1 MPVIIWCQGSLEAQ
15 DYFLHKEGS
24 IDPWE
29 KQFPLERENKAK
41 FSIQQMSRDFAGIY
55 KCYYKSPSGRSEHS
69 DTLKLVLTGEW
80 TLWGPSTGF
89 PLRRSSTLQRYSSQS
104 PSLQDIVGVYVKP
117 SLYVWP
123 RSAVTSGECITMQCS
138 SSLGFDRFILIKEG
152 KHNFSLTLDVQKHD
166 HQSFQAHFVL
176 GSITV
181 NHNGTFRCYGYFR
194 NHTQVWSK
202 SSNPLDFLVS

>member
-69 DTLKLVLTGEW
+69 DTLKLVLT
-80 TLWGPSTGF
+80 
-89 PLRRSSTLQRYSSQS
+89 
-104 PSLQDIVGVYVKP
+104 GVYVKP

-202 SSNPLDFLVS
+202 LSNPLDFLVS